1 MMQEEQVGL
10 KGLRHYRE
18 VSEWYGSGAG
28 SAHYINTWAN
38 MQKKQSC
45 YLSTIYS
52 TTALSATM
60 FCSSPEAPHHL
71 CIKIFN
77 CSVRNAVLKLM
88 HYLSF

>member
-1 MMQEEQVGL
+1 MSGMAAVL
-10 KGLRHYRE
+10 E
-18 VSEWYGSGAG
+18 VHITLIHGQTCKR
-28 SAHYINTWAN
+28 NNLVT
-38 MQKKQSC
+38 C
-45 YLSTIYS
+45 RPYS

-71 CIKIFN
+71 CFKIFN